1 MWLARIRVMLKKGV
15 LDPQGKAVLG
25 ALRTQGYERVQEVR
39 VGKYLEVRL
48 DEMGRIEAEA
58 EVEEMCRRLLSNPVI
73 EDFAFELDE
82 LSESTNKSAKE
93 KDAGKGK

>member
-25 ALRTQGYERVQEVR
+25 ALQTQGYQRVQEVR
-39 VGKYLEVRL
+39 VGKYMEVRL
-48 DEMGRIEAEA
+48 HSMGRIEAEA

-73 EDFAFELDE
+73 EEFRFELDE
-82 LSESTNKSAKE
+82 LPESAE
-93 KDAGKGK
+93 R

>member
-82 LSESTNKSAKE
+82 LSESTNKSAKK